1 MSDYY
6 APTWL
11 GWTAANLGIVG
22 IILGSVALGTNNN
35 SDSITPTVPGQKGEP
50 GTSITGAKGQ
60 KGDAGTNGT
69 DGTKGD
75 KGNDTGIKGT
85 KGSDGEKGNTGDKGS
100 DGEKGNTGAGTK
112 GEKGVDGEKG
122 ADGAVGGTGAKGD
135 KGEKGEVG
143 AAALAASLA
152 NATVDLKSSN
162 LVTNLTSVTGKIRS
176 DGDHMTVYYNLAVA
190 GGAVAA
196 GKICDVNA
204 DIHADLLLAVS
215 SFTAT
220 PIVAAGVGLQF
231 KPSGELHSS
240 FAIPDGTSIE
250 ATCTM
255 HGTILP

>member
-11 GWTAANLGIVG
+11 GWTAAILGIVG

-100 DGEKGNTGAGTK
+100 DGEKGNTG
-112 GEKGVDGEKG
+112 EKGSDGEKG
-122 ADGAVGGTGAKGD
+122 MLGEKGSDGEKGNTGEKGSDGA
-135 KGEKGEVG
+135 KGEKGEIG
-143 AAALAASLA
+143 AAP
-152 NATVDLKSSN
+152 NATVDLISSGLVAN
-162 LVTNLTSVTGKIRS
+162 LASVTGKIRS
-176 DGDHMTVYYNLAVA
+176 DGDHMTVYYGLAVA

-220 PIVAAGVGLQF
+220 PVVAAGVGLHF
-231 KPSGELHSS
+231 LPGGELHSAYS
-240 FAIPDGTSIE
+240 IPDGTVIE